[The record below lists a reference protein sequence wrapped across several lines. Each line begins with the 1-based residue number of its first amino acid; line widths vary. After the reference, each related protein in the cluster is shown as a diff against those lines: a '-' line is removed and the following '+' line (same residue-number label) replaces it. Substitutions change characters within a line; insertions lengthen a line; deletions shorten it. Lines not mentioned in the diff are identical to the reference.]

1 MKKFCIAISVSL
13 IFALGQGHAEEF
25 QEWSVE
31 SWGTVTF
38 GSRIFLDDT
47 SDPRQKDN
55 NLSLAFEPTVYFES
69 AEGNSFTLT
78 PFIMI
83 DSTDSERTHV
93 DIREAY
99 YLTYG
104 FLGESEWELR
114 FGIDQVFWG
123 TAESN
128 NPVNII
134 NQTDF
139 VVHPNGEN
147 KLGQPMVHGTL
158 AGDWGMLDVIVMP
171 YHRPRTFSGIKGRFR
186 ASLPVETSRK
196 QIKYASS
203 SGRRNI
209 DWAAR
214 YGNNLGPLDFGVS
227 IFNGTS
233 RDPQFCRDKRSCL
246 NEKGDKLIQHYNLIK
261 QLGLDLQ
268 VTLGAFL
275 GKAEWITREE
285 EDISKDNKKS
295 RYHALVIGG
304 EYAIYGIFESEAD
317 LTLFAEWNND
327 TRGETATT
335 LLQNDL
341 FLATRYAFNDILD
354 TDITVAIIEDLDYDT
369 RTLNIEF
376 NRRLSDTFSLTAE
389 AFKFLQEDSK
399 DVQSRNIFNDEYVS
413 LDISYSF

>member
-38 GSRIFLDDT
+38 GSRIFLDD
-47 SDPRQKDN
+47 PAYPGQKGN
-55 NLSLAFEPTVYFES
+55 QHSLTFEPTVYFES

-171 YHRPRTFSGIKGRFR
+171 YHRPRTFSGVKGRFR
-186 ASLPVETSRK
+186 APVPVETSRK
-196 QIKYASS
+196 QIKYESS
-203 SGRRNI
+203 SGRRNV

-214 YGNNLGPLDFGVS
+214 YGNSLGPLDFGVS
-227 IFNGTS
+227 FFDGTS
-233 RDPQFCRDKRSCL
+233 RDPLLFPNKIEQPDM
-246 NEKGDKLIQHYNLIK
+246 LIQHYNLIK
-261 QLGLDLQ
+261 QLGLDVQ

-275 GKAEWITREE
+275 GKAEWITREG
-285 EDISKDNKKS
+285 ITTLDNKKS
-295 RYHALVIGG
+295 RYHASVIGG
-304 EYAIYGIFESEAD
+304 EFAIYGIFESEAD
-317 LTLFAEWNND
+317 LTLFAEWNHD
-327 TRGETATT
+327 TRGESATT
-335 LLQNDL
+335 PLQNDL

-399 DVQSRNIFNDEYVS
+399 DVQSKNIFSDEYVS